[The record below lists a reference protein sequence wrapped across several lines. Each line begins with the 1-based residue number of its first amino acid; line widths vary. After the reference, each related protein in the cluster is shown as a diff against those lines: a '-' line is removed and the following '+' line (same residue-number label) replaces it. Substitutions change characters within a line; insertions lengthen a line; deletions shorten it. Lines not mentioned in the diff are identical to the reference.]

1 MRKSL
6 TTITLVAAGV
16 LGLASVA
23 GSAGAVTLDATGA
36 TFLFGVEGQTV
47 TDENDLNAGLPPNS
61 SIRYDNVATIDGTV
75 IDAVVAFVGGT
86 NLYDDDSGESGWIV
100 RLDDEFP
107 DDEEDPF
114 IEVRIDVEDG
124 FPSATANFTVDF
136 FEGGT
141 NTPVTISNLAMNI
154 YDIDSLQSAQVD
166 GAAGYSVSTNTH
178 LTVTNPASGSYLFT
192 SPDEETESDN
202 GTAFTIGRAKAVF
215 APTSSVAFSL
225 NAPPD
230 LECSECS
237 SAFDIDFS
245 EGLPWT
251 DQFGGGENTTNLPE
265 TGMAVG
271 ILAGLS
277 VAMIAAGAALGTR
290 RRTRA

>member
-16 LGLASVA
+16 LGFASVA

-36 TFLFGVEGQTV
+36 TFLFGVDGQTV
-47 TDENDLNAGLPPNS
+47 TDENDLGTGLAPNS
-61 SIRYDNVATIDGTV
+61 SIRYDNVATIDGNV
-75 IDAVVAFVGGT
+75 IDAVVTFVGGT
-86 NLYDDDSGESGWIV
+86 NLYDYDSGETGWIV

-114 IEVRIDVEDG
+114 IEARIDVEDG
-124 FPSATANFTVDF
+124 FPSATADFTVDF
-136 FEGGT
+136 FESGT
-141 NTPVTISNLAMNI
+141 NTPVTLSNLAMNI

-192 SPDEETESDN
+192 SPDGSTGTDD
-202 GTAFTIGRAKAVF
+202 GTAYTVGRAKAVF
-215 APTSSVAFSL
+215 APTSSVSFSL
-225 NAPPD
+225 TAPPD

-237 SAFDIDFS
+237 SSFDIDFS
-245 EGLPWT
+245 DGLPWT
-251 DQFGGGENTTNLPE
+251 APFGGGENTSNLPE

-277 VAMIAAGAALGTR
+277 MAMIASGAALGAR